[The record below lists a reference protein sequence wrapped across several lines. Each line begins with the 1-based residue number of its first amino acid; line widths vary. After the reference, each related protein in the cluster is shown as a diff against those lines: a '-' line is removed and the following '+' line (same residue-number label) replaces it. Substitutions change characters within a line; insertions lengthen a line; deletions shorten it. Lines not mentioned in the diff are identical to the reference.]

1 MSRWKG
7 PRKRYG
13 GPWYGNDS
21 RCAFFEHGVKQQFPT
36 LRGIT
41 RKSGSKAGRTYKA
54 LLDVPHY
61 EQRQV
66 EIFFSKQTPSLAKIT
81 ADGPTDSPHRYSER
95 ELCIWYPGDLDSE
108 KWVVE
113 DGLLMLLGLIIAH
126 LFREAWWRETGEWLG
141 PEKGHP

>member
-13 GPWYGNDS
+13 GPWYGNDKW
-21 RCAFFEHGVKQQFPT
+21 RAVFERGAKQQSPT
-36 LRGIT
+36 LRGTT
-41 RKSGSKAGRTYKA
+41 RKSGSKAGRTYKV

-61 EQRQV
+61 ERREV
-66 EIFFSKQTPSLAKIT
+66 EIFFSKQTPPLAKIT
-81 ADGPTDSPHRYSER
+81 ADGPTDSPHRYGDGK
-95 ELCIWYPGDLDSE
+95 LCIWYPDDPVNE

>member
-13 GPWYGNDS
+13 GPWYGNDK
-21 RCAFFEHGVKQQFPT
+21 RRAVFERGVKQQFPKLSGT
-36 LRGIT
+36 T
-41 RKSGSKAGRTYKA
+41 RKSGSKSGRTYKV

-61 EQRQV
+61 EQRHV
-66 EIFFSKQTPSLAKIT
+66 EIFFSKRAPSSAKIT

-95 ELCIWYPGDLDSE
+95 KLCIWYPDDPVSE

>member
-13 GPWYGNDS
+13 GPWYGNDKW
-21 RCAFFEHGVKQQFPT
+21 RAVFERGAKQQFPI
-36 LRGIT
+36 LRGTT
-41 RKSGSKAGRTYKA
+41 RKSGSKAGRTYKV

-61 EQRQV
+61 ERREV
-66 EIFFSKQTPSLAKIT
+66 EIFFSKQTPPLAKIT
-81 ADGPTDSPHRYSER
+81 ADGPTDSPHRYGDGK
-95 ELCIWYPGDLDSE
+95 LCIWYPDDPVNE